1 MYAPFFDAPPSL
13 LRKPDGSVL
22 FECICNGNPQPTIQ
36 WFVYCSFL
44 FSERFSIVKTYGVD
58 QSPRDATLIRSCHD
72 TPMMM
77 IKFFK
82 DQELKDARHEQRI
95 KKSVGK
101 WTVQMIMKNPTQEDQ
116 GVYKVVATN
125 QAGTHSVQQD
135 YIHICTA
142 DEIFKTQ

>member
-1 MYAPFFDAPPSL
+1 MYPPFFDAPPSL

-22 FECICNGNPQPTIQ
+22 FECICNGSPQPRIQ
-36 WFVYCSFL
+36 W
-44 FSERFSIVKTYGVD
+44 
-58 QSPRDATLIRSCHD
+58 
-72 TPMMM
+72 
-77 IKFFK
+77 FFK
-82 DQELKDARHEQRI
+82 DQELKDARHEQKI

-116 GVYKVVATN
+116 GIYKVVATN
-125 QAGTHSVQQD
+125 QAGTHSVEQN